1 MSEGEIIPKNDLQEN
16 QDINTSQP
24 ANIISNNQIEQENK
38 NNTSNEPLQKEELKF
53 GQYLLTPLQSI
64 LLNKKFPSGFKL
76 ETEENILKSLELI
89 KAQEKKHKQAQKNN
103 LQKSQRSSNKLLQPN
118 KKNKNSNNIDNI
130 PNDVGP
136 EKYKIIMQCKGGFA
150 KIKESKYFSK
160 YYISIE
166 PNIPSLSNVEK
177 KLNNYEYSSLY
188 EFEMD
193 VRNIWNY
200 YFNLN
205 PNDEIAKKMS
215 EDWEKICMDL
225 ENTNSEVSVT
235 DIKKR
240 TDNIKKEMEKI
251 KDHREDISPVPTKK
265 SGQNSESNKPM
276 SVEEKNQLGNDIRSL
291 NKEQLK
297 GIIRILKESETYP
310 KTKYFEFDIDQLPN
324 KKLRELEKYVKE
336 CISLNNKNNNKQH
349 GQNINNSN
357 KKENL
362 KENKNNKN
370 NNNTANTNNNNV
382 NSQQQMNQSSNTK
395 NKEINKNM
403 DVEQDNTPVKK
414 NNKQNSIKKS
424 EKRDNSL
431 SSDSI
436 SSDSS
441 LSN

>member
-118 KKNKNSNNIDNI
+118 KKNKNNNNIDNI

-336 CISLNNKNNNKQH
+336 CISLNNKNNN
-349 GQNINNSN
+349 
-357 KKENL
+357 
-362 KENKNNKN
+362 
-370 NNNTANTNNNNV
+370 NV

>member
-118 KKNKNSNNIDNI
+118 KKNKNNNNIDNI

-336 CISLNNKNNNKQH
+336 CISLNNKNNN
-349 GQNINNSN
+349 
-357 KKENL
+357 
-362 KENKNNKN
+362 
-370 NNNTANTNNNNV
+370 NTGNTNNNNV

>member
-1 MSEGEIIPKNDLQEN
+1 
-16 QDINTSQP
+16 
-24 ANIISNNQIEQENK
+24 
-38 NNTSNEPLQKEELKF
+38 
-53 GQYLLTPLQSI
+53 
-64 LLNKKFPSGFKL
+64 
-76 ETEENILKSLELI
+76 
-89 KAQEKKHKQAQKNN
+89 
-103 LQKSQRSSNKLLQPN
+103 
-118 KKNKNSNNIDNI
+118 
-130 PNDVGP
+130 
-136 EKYKIIMQCKGGFA
+136 MQCKGGFA

-240 TDNIKKEMEKI
+240 TDKIKKEMEKT

-370 NNNTANTNNNNV
+370 NNNPANTNNNNV